1 MAAISAA
8 EVKSLRERTG
18 AGMMD
23 CKKALVEAEGDVERA
38 LDLLRE
44 RGLGK
49 ARGKADRATSDGR
62 IVASVADDGSVG
74 ALVELNCE
82 TDFVARTDDF
92 GTLCDQVAEL
102 AREQAPADVDGFLA
116 MSWPRG
122 GSVKDALAEA
132 VLKLGENIRI
142 TRFDRLVADGGRIGS
157 YIHAG
162 GKIGALV
169 QVKGEGESAVAFMH
183 NVCMHIAASN
193 PRGISRDDID
203 SDEVDRERRILRA
216 QAEGE
221 GKPENIIDKMVEGR
235 LSKFYKDVALLEQP
249 LVMDPDTSVADA
261 ARNSSVEVVAF
272 RRYQLG
278 EEAVA

>member
-49 ARGKADRATSDGR
+49 ARGKADRATSEGR
-62 IVASVADDGSVG
+62 IIASVSDDGSTG

-92 GTLCDQVAEL
+92 GALCDQVADHV
-102 AREQAPADVDGFLA
+102 RQQAPADIDAFLA
-116 MSWPRG
+116 MDWPG
-122 GSVKDALAEA
+122 GGTVKDALAEA
-132 VLKLGENIRI
+132 VLKLGENLRVS
-142 TRFDRLVADGGRIGS
+142 RFSRLVSDGARIGS

-169 QVKGEGESAVAFMH
+169 QVEGEGAGADAFTH

-193 PRGISRDDID
+193 PSGVSRDEID
-203 SDEVDRERRILRA
+203 GEEIDRERRILRA

-221 GKPENIIDKMVEGR
+221 GKPDNIIDKMVEGR
-235 LSKFYKDVALLEQP
+235 LSKFFKEVVLLEQP
-249 LVMDPDTSVADA
+249 LVMDPDTTVGDA
-261 ARNSSVEVVAF
+261 AKSAGVEVVAF
-272 RRYQLG
+272 RRFQLG
-278 EEAVA
+278 EEAVE

>member
-1 MAAISAA
+1 LADIAAA

-23 CKKALVEAEGDVERA
+23 CKRALVEADGDAERA

-49 ARGKADRATSDGR
+49 ARAKAGRATSDGR
-62 IVASVADDGSVG
+62 VAASVSEDGTVG

-92 GTLCDQVAEL
+92 GTLCEAVAESV
-102 AREQAPADVDGFLA
+102 REQAPADLDGFL
-116 MSWPRG
+116 
-122 GSVKDALAEA
+122 GSQWKSGRTVNEALAEA

-142 TRFDRLVADGGRIGS
+142 SRLDRLVADGGRIGA

-169 QVKGEGESAVAFMH
+169 QVKGEGGAAFTH
-183 NVCMHIAASN
+183 NVCMHVAASN
-193 PRGISRDDID
+193 PSGVSRDDID
-203 SDEVDRERRILRA
+203 DEDVERERRVLRS
-216 QAEGE
+216 QAEAE
-221 GKPENIIDKMVEGR
+221 GKPANIIDKMVEGR
-235 LSKFYKDVALLEQP
+235 LVKFYKEVALLEQP
-249 LVMDPDTSVADA
+249 LVMDPDITVGKAAQDA
-261 ARNSSVEVVAF
+261 GVEVVAF

-278 EEAVA
+278 EEAVE

>member
-1 MAAISAA
+1 MADISAA
-8 EVKSLRERTG
+8 EVTSLRERTG

-23 CKKALVEAEGDVERA
+23 CKKALVEAGGDAERA

-49 ARGKADRATSDGR
+49 ARGKADRAASDGR
-62 IVASVADDGSVG
+62 VVASVSEDGAVG

-92 GTLCDQVAEL
+92 GALCDAVAE
-102 AREQAPADVDGFLA
+102 AVREQAPADVDGLLG
-116 MSWPRG
+116 SQWKSG
-122 GSVKDALAEA
+122 GTVNEALANA

-142 TRFDRLVADGGRIGS
+142 SRLDRLVADGGYIGA

-169 QVKGEGESAVAFMH
+169 QVKGEGGATFTH
-183 NVCMHIAASN
+183 NVCMHVAASN
-193 PRGISRDDID
+193 PSGVSRDDID
-203 SDEVDRERRILRA
+203 GEEVERERRVLRS
-216 QAEGE
+216 QAEAE
-221 GKPENIIDKMVEGR
+221 GKPANIIDKMVEGR
-235 LSKFYKDVALLEQP
+235 LAKFYQEVTLLEQP
-249 LVMDPDTSVADA
+249 LVMDPDTTVGKAAQDA
-261 ARNSSVEVVAF
+261 GVEVVAF

-278 EEAVA
+278 EEAVE

>member
-1 MAAISAA
+1 MPEISAA

-23 CKKALVEAEGDVERA
+23 CKKALVEAEGDTERA

-62 IVASVADDGSVG
+62 IVASISDDGSVG

-92 GTLCDQVAEL
+92 GAVCDQVAECV
-102 AREQAPADVDGFLA
+102 REAAPADVDALLA
-116 MSWPRG
+116 MDWKSG
-122 GSVKDALAEA
+122 GTVKDALANA
-132 VLKLGENIRI
+132 VLKLGENLRVS
-142 TRFDRLVADGGRIGS
+142 RLVRLEADGGRIGA

-169 QVKGEGESAVAFMH
+169 QAKGDPDNIVGFTH
-183 NVCMHIAASN
+183 NVCMHVAASN
-193 PRGISRDDID
+193 PQGVSRDDIGT
-203 SDEVDRERRILRA
+203 DEIERERRILRS
-216 QAEGE
+216 QAESE
-221 GKPENIIDKMVEGR
+221 GKPAEIIEKMVEGR

-249 LVMDPDTSVADA
+249 LVMDPDTSVGKA
-261 ARNSSVEVVAF
+261 AKSAGVEIVAF

-278 EEAVA
+278 EEATE